1 MPEIEFIAHTELGA
15 FKPRSRVADIVPY
28 ATRVAYRSSRRV
40 RLTRS
45 PLRWAHSALRSAGEF
60 FVGAFAPILDAV

>member
-28 ATRVAYRSSRRV
+28 ATRLAYRSKRRV
-40 RLTRS
+40 RLTQS
-45 PLRWAHSALRSAGEF
+45 PFRWAQSAIRSAGDF
-60 FVGAFAPILDAV
+60 LFGAFQPVL